1 MNQKIAPISPFTA
14 AIRLPG
20 DKSISH
26 RYGMFT
32 ALAEGS
38 STIHNYSSGEDCHST
53 LGAMKT
59 LGAEITV
66 DGTTVHVK
74 GCGKEGLREASSA
87 IDCGNSGTT
96 MRLLSGILAGQP
108 FTSELVGDES
118 LSRRPMQRV
127 MDPLRQMGAQLEAR
141 DGRFPPLKI
150 QGSKLQAIQYATPMA
165 SAQVKSCVLLAGLF
179 ADGETTVI
187 EPVKTRDHTEL
198 ALREFGAD
206 IQVTGKEIRVRG
218 GNTLTGRELQVPSDL
233 SSAAFFLAA
242 TMLVPGSS
250 LQISGVG
257 LNPSRTALLDFLVSM
272 GANIRIVNLNQVNGE
287 MVGDLMVQYGKLQ
300 GGVIEKDMTALLIDE
315 IPILSVLGAASE
327 KGLILR
333 NAGELRI
340 KETDRI
346 SAMAKTLRL
355 LGAEVEEFEDGYA
368 IQPVK
373 QFRAGKFP
381 SFGDHRIAMSMAIA
395 AIAADGESEIEEAEC
410 ASISFPEFYAT
421 LESLRA

>member
-1 MNQKIAPISPFTA
+1 MNKKIAPISPFTA

-327 KGLILR
+327 RGLILR